1 MGFWDKVNKV
11 SNTPQ
16 KDAKSE
22 ALREVAVQ
30 MRLANGEDVMR
41 KGNKVDSWFSSSNCR
56 PKVTNISFLCDANNS
71 IEVGSEGPK
80 GLLKI
85 IEDSINNGD
94 LNKELAE
101 LQAAMDRRST
111 ALKKAKG

>member
-30 MRLANGEDVMR
+30 MRLANGEEVMR
-41 KGNKVDSWFSSSNCR
+41 KGK
-56 PKVTNISFLCDANNS
+56 K
-71 IEVGSEGPK
+71 IESG
-80 GLLKI
+80 
-85 IEDSINNGD
+85 
-94 LNKELAE
+94 
-101 LQAAMDRRST
+101 
-111 ALKKAKG
+111 